1 MLYDKNSIVITTV
14 LFVLILL
21 LNETGFRIGRYVKDR
36 TDSEIKSLTGA
47 IQASVLGLLALLLGF
62 SFNMAMQRYDSR
74 NLALV
79 EEVNAIGTA
88 VLRVKLLPEDI
99 QGDARAAFREYVD
112 LRIEMGHVDLTNYE
126 KRNSYNRQV
135 SDLQGRLW
143 DYATSATEM
152 DPRPV
157 TTGAFINALNNMI
170 DNQGTRHAL
179 LAIHVPEV
187 VLILLFVVFI
197 AAGGILGY
205 SSGLSGRRVLFP
217 SALVAFLIALIVFI
231 IIDLDR
237 PRRGLIQV
245 DQSYMAGLKE
255 LVADR

>member
-1 MLYDKNSIVITTV
+1 MLYDKNSIVITV
-14 LFVLILL
+14 LLFLLILVC
-21 LNETGFRIGRYVKDR
+21 NELGFRIGRFVQDR
-36 TDSEIKSLTGA
+36 TDSEMKSLTGA

-62 SFNMAMQRYDSR
+62 SFNISMHRYDSR

-88 VLRVKLLPEDI
+88 VLRTKLLPGRFHADVNS
-99 QGDARAAFREYVD
+99 AFRDYVD
-112 LRIEMGHVDLTNYE
+112 VRIAMGRVDLTDFE
-126 KRNSYNRQV
+126 QRNTYNRQV
-135 SDLQGRLW
+135 AELQARLW
-143 DYATSATEM
+143 DLATAAAEE

-157 TTGAFINALNNMI
+157 TTGTFITALNNLI
-170 DNQGTRHAL
+170 DSQGTRHAL
-179 LAIHVPEV
+179 LQTHVPEV
-187 VLILLFVVFI
+187 VLILLFIVFI

-205 SSGLSGRRVLFP
+205 SSGLSGTRVVLP
-217 SALVAFLIALIVFI
+217 NALVAFLISLIVFI

-255 LVADR
+255 FVTDR